1 MNKVL
6 TVARTEYMIA
16 VTSKAFIVGVIMM
29 PVFMCGAFVVQLL
42 TRDQVDLTARKLAVV
57 DRTGQLFEK
66 LDSAAQQRNAYGIYK
81 VEEDSNSNEGQA
93 GQESAGRKQVA
104 AKFELELVDGSA
116 SNEEIEAELSER
128 VKSQDLFAFAI
139 IDADILN
146 PDTQGNVRYHSQTP
160 TYQTQ
165 YRWLQQ
171 TINAL
176 VRQHRIEELNI
187 TPEAFAAIATGVEV
201 EERGLVEANSDGT
214 GQETKKRDKIAAIAV
229 PFGGIMLMFVMI
241 MSVAPAMLNNVL
253 EEKMQKISEFLV
265 SSLTPFQLM
274 LGKLVG
280 AVWVALTLATIYI
293 AAAIFLANYFNFS
306 ENIPLH
312 LYFWFVFYLFI
323 ALTIFGALFSAIGA
337 ACSELRDA
345 QSLMT
350 PVMLMV
356 VMPMMCIAPVL
367 DSPSSTFAKAV
378 SLFPP
383 ATPMLMFAR
392 MALPPGPAAWEIALG
407 TVLSI
412 AFAGFCVY
420 AAGKVFRIGILSQGQ
435 TPTFGKLL
443 RWIFTK

>member
-1 MNKVL
+1 MNKIL

-16 VTSKAFIVGVIMM
+16 VTSKAFVVGVIMM

-57 DRTGQLFEK
+57 DRTGQMFEK
-66 LDSAAQQRNAYGIYK
+66 LDSAAQQRNEYGIYK
-81 VEEDSNSNEGQA
+81 SDEDPDAEGD
-93 GQESAGRKQVA
+93 SANRKQVA
-104 AKFELELVDGSA
+104 AKFELERVDSSA
-116 SNEEIEAELSER
+116 ANAELEAELSER
-128 VKSQDLFAFAI
+128 VKAQELFAFAI
-139 IDADILN
+139 IDEDILA
-146 PDTQGNVRYHSQTP
+146 PGTPGKVRYHSQTP

-165 YRWLQQ
+165 YRWLQR
-171 TINAL
+171 TINEL
-176 VRQHRIEELNI
+176 VRQHRLKELEI
-187 TPEAFAAIATGVEV
+187 APESFAAIASGVEV

-214 GQETKKRDKIAAIAV
+214 GQETKKLDKIATLAV

-293 AAAIFLANYFNFS
+293 AAAIFLANYFDFS
-306 ENIPLH
+306 DNIPIH

-367 DSPSSTFAKAV
+367 DSPSSTFAKLV

-443 RWIFTK
+443 KWIFTK